1 MADDLHWTSAITS
14 VRPNELRLRGYRI
27 DALMGRAS
35 FAEVVWLALRGELP
49 TPAEGRV
56 FEAILVSS
64 VDHGATP
71 PSALAARTAAST
83 GAALNAAVAAGILSI
98 NRVHGGAGEEALELL
113 QAAARRLDPARAGA
127 DVADVAGAV
136 VAEARAQKRRLPGF
150 GHRIHTE
157 DPRAARLLALAA
169 AEGVAGVHVALAR
182 AVEAA
187 LAAQS
192 GRALP
197 LNVDGAIAA
206 VLGDMGFAPE
216 LASGLFLLARVP
228 GLMAH
233 VREERER
240 ERPMRRIH
248 PTDHGYDGPAER
260 DVPAERSRG

>member
-1 MADDLHWTSAITS
+1 MADELHWESAITD
-14 VRPNELRLRGYRI
+14 VRPNELRLRGFRL
-27 DALMGRAS
+27 DDLMGRAT

-64 VDHGATP
+64 IDHGATP
-71 PSALAARTAAST
+71 PSCLAAITAAST
-83 GAALNAAVAAGILSI
+83 GAPLNASVAAGILSI
-98 NRVHGGAGEEALELL
+98 NRVHGGAGEEALELFRA
-113 QAAARRLDPARAGA
+113 AAARLGGPDGLDGPDAA
-127 DVADVAGAV
+127 DVARAV

-150 GHRIHTE
+150 GHRIHTN
-157 DPRAARLLALAA
+157 DPRAVRLLALAE

-182 AVEAA
+182 ALEGA
-187 LAAQS
+187 LGAQ
-192 GRALP
+192 GAKPLP

-216 LASGLFLLARVP
+216 LALGLFLLARVP

-240 ERPMRRIH
+240 QKPMRRIH
-248 PTDHGYDGPAER
+248 PSDHGYDGPPPREL
-260 DVPAERSRG
+260 PAER